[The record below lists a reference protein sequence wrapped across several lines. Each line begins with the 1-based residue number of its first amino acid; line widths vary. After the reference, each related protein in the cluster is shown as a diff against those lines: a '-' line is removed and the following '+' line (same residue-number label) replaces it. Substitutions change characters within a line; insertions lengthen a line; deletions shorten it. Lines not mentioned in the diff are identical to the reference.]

1 MKRNK
6 WISAGH
12 VINESHKDRTDGI
25 TLISLV
31 IMITILLILAS
42 VSIYSGAS
50 TIKYIKFTNAKH
62 QMEVMQSEVNGLYEK
77 YKNGDESILDYGLPT
92 SDSTCDNETLLK
104 TFSGSGVTLVT
115 DMDKYRFYS
124 VDYIKNSLNV
134 EGISFD
140 FLVNVQDRKV
150 LLFGGITYDGL
161 EYYSAEDFGITI
173 AESTPINAT
182 EFKAYIGRNPTEPAE
197 VDIFVYDIKFY
208 AEDSE
213 SNKDDANVSK
223 FKIEYKGEED
233 TNWKSVKNPTK
244 TIYSETNSDGT
255 TTDYEAYL
263 IPITY
268 VSRYQVKV
276 STISGTAVAITNE
289 YMELTD
295 KYKDIVERKAY
306 LTTLQSGAYFKEDEY
321 RKKIKNIYFVNYINT
336 DNALVTYDLS
346 EDQDK
351 LIIGWIDSNYN
362 LYIGSKLTIYTKD
375 FSYAFYNMTGVEN
388 FYFDNLNT
396 SEMSNMER
404 TFYLC
409 SSLKQ
414 LNVSNFDTSQVTTM
428 YRTFSSCTSLTEL
441 DLSGWDTSKV
451 TSMYRMFLDC
461 SSITKLNISSFRTP
475 KLKNTWQMFDRMLIT
490 W

>member
-1 MKRNK
+1 
-6 WISAGH
+6 
-12 VINESHKDRTDGI
+12 
-25 TLISLV
+25 
-31 IMITILLILAS
+31 MITENPH
-42 VSIYSGAS
+42 S
-50 TIKYIKFTNAKH
+50 TI
-62 QMEVMQSEVNGLYEK
+62 
-77 YKNGDESILDYGLPT
+77 
-92 SDSTCDNETLLK
+92 
-104 TFSGSGVTLVT
+104 
-115 DMDKYRFYS
+115 
-124 VDYIKNSLNV
+124 
-134 EGISFD
+134 
-140 FLVNVQDRKV
+140 
-150 LLFGGITYDGL
+150 
-161 EYYSAEDFGITI
+161 AEDFGITI